1 MRAVTPAPPGV
12 EICASKTRGCTRVA
26 YFISPLHP
34 SLKSVH
40 VYAYMVKLSATP
52 ADRRKGGGKCTVE
65 RKKGPAGRRRSAAS
79 EEALHGIEGG
89 ALSQRGELL
98 QAVEEVSTGLE
109 RTARRLEVVR
119 VR

>member
-1 MRAVTPAPPGV
+1 KR
-12 EICASKTRGCTRVA
+12 
-26 YFISPLHP
+26 
-34 SLKSVH
+34 
-40 VYAYMVKLSATP
+40 
-52 ADRRKGGGKCTVE
+52 
-65 RKKGPAGRRRSAAS
+65 GPAAHSRSAAS

-89 ALSQRGELL
+89 APSQRGELF